1 MCWTLSWALKPA
13 DKVVVPLLKFYWGR
27 EYTTSSGN
35 MKGCEED
42 EGKLG
47 HKWDS
52 SVILVDSQEKS
63 YDGLAEG

>member
-1 MCWTLSWALKPA
+1 M
-13 DKVVVPLLKFYWGR
+13 VPLLKFYWER

-47 HKWDS
+47 HKSDS

-63 YDGLAEG
+63 HDGLAEG